1 MGIRTLNRRSA
12 PASANANTEDA
23 PTARPTV
30 PLLAPGA
37 STARIP
43 ADLMGALRHRAA
55 TLRGYLALARTA
67 LPGCRPGRSGRTV
80 TVSVATA
87 ATVTEPPDG
96 SAPDRP
102 HPHPHPHPNCQG
114 PGPDATP

>member
-1 MGIRTLNRRSA
+1 MGIRTLNRRTSPA
-12 PASANANTEDA
+12 PANANTEDA

-30 PLLAPGA
+30 PLFAPGA

-43 ADLMGALRHRAA
+43 ADLMGALRHRAT

-67 LPGCRPGRSGRTV
+67 LPRRRPGRSGRTV
-80 TVSVATA
+80 TVFVATA
-87 ATVTEPPDG
+87 DTVTEPPDG

-102 HPHPHPHPNCQG
+102 HPHPHPNCQG